1 VRQLVADTFSRLVLY
16 VRGATPSDAE
26 DAPIELLLMSRA
38 GQARML
44 TLDWGTGDLLA
55 GDHVTANST

>member
-1 VRQLVADTFSRLVLY
+1 MLY

-26 DAPIELLLMSRA
+26 DAPIELLLISRA

-44 TLDWGTGDLLA
+44 TLDRRTGELMA
-55 GDHVTANST
+55 GDDVDQNPLD